1 MRWVKRAILAAN
13 VLMFG
18 LLLLLLDLQGA
29 SLIRP
34 GDWEYKDLIAILLT
48 VVSLI
53 VTFIG
58 FIVAV
63 AAIWGFQTLRSIA
76 EQISVETSKSGS
88 DSYFNS
94 EKFTQRVDAAITAA
108 MESRARDAVQ
118 DALGAS
124 IVKSDAAPEHQVR
137 DEEWRD

>member
-1 MRWVKRAILAAN
+1 MRWIKRTILAAN
-13 VLMFG
+13 MLMFG

-63 AAIWGFQTLRSIA
+63 AAIWGFQTLRGIA

-88 DSYFNS
+88 DSYFSS
-94 EKFTQRVDAAITAA
+94 EKFTQRVDGAITVA
-108 MESRARDAVQ
+108 METRARDAVQ

-124 IVKSDAAPEHQVR
+124 IIRADAAPEHQVR

>member
-1 MRWVKRAILAAN
+1 MRWAKRAILVAN
-13 VLMFG
+13 VLMLG

-63 AAIWGFQTLRSIA
+63 AAIWGFQTLRNIA

-108 MESRARDAVQ
+108 METRARDAVQ

-124 IVKSDAAPEHQVR
+124 IVTSDTAPEHQVR